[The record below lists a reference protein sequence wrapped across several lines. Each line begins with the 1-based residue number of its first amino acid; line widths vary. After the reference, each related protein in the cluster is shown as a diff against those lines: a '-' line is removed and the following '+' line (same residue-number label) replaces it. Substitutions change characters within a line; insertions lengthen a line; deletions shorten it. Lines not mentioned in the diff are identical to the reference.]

1 MAGKRREWTVVA
13 MLEWATNYL
22 EKNEVPNPRYSIEWL
37 LADVLQ
43 MKRLD
48 LYLYYDRPLSS
59 QELDELRPLFKRR
72 ADHEPLQYITGYSE
86 FINARLNVTPAVL
99 IPRMETEQLVEYI
112 LDRHAPAPP
121 RSVLDIGTG
130 SGCIPIALKMERTDW
145 PVTALDNSPDALTVA
160 RQNAQANQVDIEF
173 KQFDI
178 LTDAPQTLNHS
189 FDIIVSNPP
198 YVLPKEADS
207 LEPQVKEYEP
217 AEALFCDDIEQMYNQ
232 IIALAYTQLSA
243 KGSLYLEIHSGQKK
257 KIFDLF
263 DQEKWQVQ
271 SLPDY
276 DTNDRF
282 IHAQKRSK

>member
-13 MLEWATNYL
+13 MLEWATDFL
-22 EKNEVPNPRYSIEWL
+22 EKKEVPNPRYSIEWL

-72 ADHEPLQYITGYSE
+72 AEHEPLQYITGYSE

-112 LDRHAPAPP
+112 LDHHAPAPL

-145 PVTALDNSPDALTVA
+145 QVTALDNSSDALTVA

-178 LTDAPQTLNHS
+178 LTDAPRTLNNS

-198 YVLPKEADS
+198 YVLPEEADS

-217 AEALFCDDIEQMYNQ
+217 AGALFCDDIEQMYSR
-232 IIALAYTQLSA
+232 IIALAYTQLNA
-243 KGSLYLEIHSGQKK
+243 KGSLYLEIHSDQKK

-282 IHAQKRSK
+282 IHAKKRSK